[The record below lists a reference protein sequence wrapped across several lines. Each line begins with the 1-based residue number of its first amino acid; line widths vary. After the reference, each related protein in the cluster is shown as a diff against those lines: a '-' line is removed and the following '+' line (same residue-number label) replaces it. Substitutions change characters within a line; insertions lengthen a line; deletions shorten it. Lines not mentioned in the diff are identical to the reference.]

1 MSRKKKLQKKIAVAV
16 SVVNLLNMSTPLVL
30 PYVNVAGQ
38 VPAAGGQIVQF
49 ADTAQSVLYGTA
61 QAAEY
66 TVPPDST
73 IETMN
78 DGDTMN
84 INDGGNG
91 TVTTMSGGEQYVSS
105 GGTGTVETMSNGFQY
120 VYSGGTGTVNEMSG
134 GAQNVFDGGNGTVT
148 NMNSGGVQ
156 NVSSGGTG
164 TVTHMFNGGT
174 QKIVTGGK
182 GTINFMHNGGK
193 QEILKGGTG
202 TIETMSN
209 GTHTVSSG
217 GTGTVTTMSGGQQ
230 YIKDG
235 GTGTVSAMSGGTQ
248 TVSSGGVGTVSSLQ
262 SGGTQIV
269 YNGGTSLNTHVMS
282 GGMIKEEGNGGTVT
296 NQIFEAGGIHYLAN
310 GATKSELTV
319 SGHILQVGDGGTAIS
334 TTVNNG
340 GTAQVSAGGAMSN
353 TSVNSGG
360 VQDVLSGGTAIS
372 TTVNNGGTAQVLS
385 GGEMSNTTVNG
396 GGVQDVL
403 SGGTAISTTV
413 NDGGTAQVLAGG
425 TMSNTTVSGSNATQN
440 VNSGGR
446 ASNITVGS
454 GGMQVVFDGGL
465 ADHTTVATSGS
476 QVVSG
481 GRVTSTHVES
491 NAAQHV
497 YGGTVISTTLGES
510 GACQNLSGGV
520 ASGTIISDAGASQ
533 NINAGAT
540 ASNTIISSGK
550 QEVFNGGVASA
561 TTVSGGT
568 QNILNSG
575 TATDTILSGGNQ
587 VVNDGGTVTD
597 THVKGNANQYIY
609 GGVVSGTVLDEDY
622 AAQTVSGGTV
632 TGTTINGGGTQ
643 HVSGGTVTNT
653 IVNSE
658 GMQIV
663 SGGTVTDTHV
673 KGNANQYVY
682 GGVVS
687 GTTLDEGDACQTL
700 SGGTTVGT
708 IIHARD
714 AHQIINAGAM
724 ADHTILSGGDQ
735 LINAG
740 GTAIDTTIKS
750 GGNQIAEA
758 GGILAGTQTIEA
770 GGVASGGTLTG
781 TQDVAGMATDITVS
795 GTQNIKN
802 GGTAVRTTVNG
813 GTQSVLSGGTATDTT
828 LKNKGKQIVSS
839 GGVASGGTFSGVNT
853 NTRGYQEVYEGGTV
867 VGAILSSYGNQT
879 VTGGMARD
887 TTVTSGGIQAITSSG
902 VSLNATI
909 KSGGTQSATEGGI
922 LAGTQT
928 IEAGASASGGTL
940 KEITVDGAIY
950 KGVQNVNSGG
960 TANNITVTGGG
971 TQFVLS
977 GGTANGVTLDGGTL
991 SMAGGAIASGT
1002 AGGHGRVV
1010 YDGGSGQIP
1019 LGGTNNFS
1027 SFTVSGGTLE
1037 TQNGFHIDSS
1047 GGITVNSGGTLIAG
1061 GAVTVQT
1068 SGSSLTVS
1076 GGGTLSATTIST
1088 ENGGEIS
1095 MSGGVLQAAGD
1106 IAIRH
1111 ALTNAYGNV
1120 SAGGTLTVGGG
1131 ATQPGS
1137 GKQLN
1142 LSAGRDIHISGAATV
1157 TNLSA
1162 GENIS
1167 AGGQAVSATN
1177 ISAGGAI
1184 AAGSITAVN
1193 ISAGGNISASANI
1206 SADSISAGGTL
1217 SAGGNLT
1224 AGTLA
1229 LSAVPASGAA
1239 VSAIGDVNIT
1249 NLNVSSFNPAQN
1261 TNGSLISAG
1270 GTVSAMN
1277 VNGKSLTA
1285 GGTVD
1290 TNVKQAQPKAGIDT
1304 TYDSLTVSLSGT
1316 NSLTYDAHN
1325 TYTDIAF
1332 STVPWNTG
1340 SAYYEAAASNR
1351 FSSNTSISAE
1361 KLSFTFEESQK
1372 ASLTS
1377 GSTTTLFA
1385 NATGLPA
1392 GMPVNYGSGKKNV
1405 AQTIEYKVPNGA
1417 ALTGTLTGTVNTI
1430 AATAATSA
1438 IQYTADS
1445 MTLDSVDL
1453 AGWDGATA
1461 SRVPAGWTLSKD
1473 GNGNVTATIETDGMS
1488 VPEVEAGKHKDI
1500 LQSDTDNFFAGV
1512 QINGA
1517 NAYKTAEFT
1526 ETDGGITFTG
1536 SQSRGVTLNTEKKHI
1551 IYAVGTKN
1559 VSTAA
1564 LTGEIVWNKGGVYYK
1579 NTKYRFNTDAV
1590 TSLKGLTFAAAT
1602 ADPRGQSM
1610 TLIGGD
1616 VAGTVTGAPESFGV
1630 SVDQANTTLAA
1641 TASGSAS
1648 VENSSVKYAVT
1659 GVTLDKVTVKGAG
1672 GTADKVPE
1680 QWTLSKDGNGNVTA
1694 TIETD
1699 GMSVP
1704 TVVLG
1709 KHIDILQSDTDNF
1722 FAGAA
1727 INGAYAYKATPFTE
1741 QDTAQSVTLAGDQGK
1756 GVTLNSE
1763 KNHIIYAVI
1772 KKDVNTVTLGRVN
1785 FVKDTTLLDRS
1796 GAEYNYAKVTTFGTD
1811 GFTVAYAAPETV
1823 TAGESMTLLKANATL
1838 KDMAAQVK
1846 ETAYSFAPLSGVTID
1861 ANITGR
1867 LTTNKG
1873 IVTYTPSAN
1882 QATKLTFGNVVWKDS
1897 GALMTRPA
1905 NITFAGAD
1913 VDTSKINFTNV
1924 TSLEANQKMTLVSDF
1939 GNSVGTIIGT
1949 KYKVG
1954 TGLEGEGEASLTGSD
1969 LIFTTKTG
1977 ANNLAAQEQTHKTV
1991 MAMEAGM
1998 ALLAAGSEHVGNAMD
2013 GLGLAANAG
2022 ADGTSTAA
2030 SVGGGASHY
2039 ETGSHV
2045 KSHTWNAA
2053 VAVGRN
2059 NETKK
2064 GSLEYGIFGEYGKS
2078 SYTLHSDAGRGDGDG
2093 HYAGGGLLARWTN
2106 KHNVYTEASFRLG
2119 RMSDTA
2125 SDILHDAAGNGYGY
2139 DVHANYFGAHVGIGQ
2154 LTNYRNGRRLDVYG
2168 KYFYTR
2174 REGVS
2179 FDAGADHYDLDSVS
2193 SSLLRIGARYGT
2205 TVKRWNWYGGLAFE
2219 YEFDGKSEGT
2229 VSTIGNSAAIRA
2241 ASVKGGSVRGEIGL
2255 RMDATKDNPWKADI
2269 AIYGY
2274 GGKHRG
2280 FGGNVTVAYTF

>member
-105 GGTGTVETMSNGFQY
+105 GGTGTVTTMNSGSQL
-120 VYSGGTGTVNEMSG
+120 VHAGGTGTVSTMNNGAQYVSGTGTVSTMSG
-134 GAQNVFDGGNGTVT
+134 GTQVVNNGGTGTVT

-340 GTAQVSAGGAMSN
+340 GTAQVLSGGEMSN

-372 TTVNNGGTAQVLS
+372 TTVN
-385 GGEMSNTTVNG
+385 
-396 GGVQDVL
+396 
-403 SGGTAISTTV
+403 
-413 NDGGTAQVLAGG
+413 DGGTAQVSAGG

-454 GGMQVVFDGGL
+454 GGMQVVFDGGS

-481 GRVTSTHVES
+481 GMVTSTYVGS
-491 NAAQHV
+491 DAAQHV
-497 YGGTVISTTLGES
+497 YGGTVISTTLVES

-520 ASGTIISDAGASQ
+520 ASGTIINYAGASQ

-540 ASNTIISSGK
+540 ASGTIISSGT
-550 QEVFNGGVASA
+550 QYVSSGGTASG

-575 TATDTILSGGNQ
+575 AATGTILNGGNQ
-587 VVNDGGTVTD
+587 VVNDGGTVTGTTINGGGTQHVSGGTVTD

-622 AAQTVSGGTV
+622 AAQTVSGGAA
-632 TGTTINGGGTQ
+632 TGTTINSGGTQ

-663 SGGTVTDTHV
+663 SGGTVTETHV

-708 IIHARD
+708 IIHAEN

-802 GGTAVRTTVNG
+802 GGTAVRTTVNNG

-839 GGVASGGTFSGVNT
+839 GGVASGGTFSGVDS

-867 VGAILSSYGNQT
+867 VGAIFSAYGNQT

-909 KSGGTQSATEGGI
+909 MSGGTQSATEGGI

-940 KEITVDGAIY
+940 KEITVDGATY

-991 SMAGGAIASGT
+991 SMAGGANASGT
-1002 AGGHGRVV
+1002 VGGHGTVV
-1010 YDGGSGQIP
+1010 YDGGSGQIS
-1019 LGGTNNFS
+1019 LGGTNHFS

-1037 TQNGFHIDSS
+1037 TQNGFHINSS
-1047 GGITVNSGGTLIAG
+1047 GGITVNSGGTLLAG

-1095 MSGGVLQAAGD
+1095 MSGCVLQAAGD

-1184 AAGSITAVN
+1184 AAGSITAAN

-1340 SAYYEAAASNR
+1340 SAYYEAAASDR

-1377 GSTTTLFA
+1377 GSTMTLFA

-1392 GMPVNYGSGKKNV
+1392 GMPVNYGSGKKNI

-1430 AATAATSA
+1430 AATTATAATGA

-1453 AGWDGATA
+1453 AGWDKATI
-1461 SRVPAGWTLSKD
+1461 SKVPAGWTLAKD
-1473 GNGNVTATIETDGMS
+1473 GSGNVTATIETDGMS
-1488 VPEVEAGKHKDI
+1488 VPTVDPGKHMDI
-1500 LQSDTDNFFAGV
+1500 LQSDTDNYFAGV

-1564 LTGEIVWNKGGVYYK
+1564 LTGEIVWNNGGEYYK

-1602 ADPRGQSM
+1602 ADPWGQSM

-1648 VENSSVKYAVT
+1648 VEDSSVKYAVT

-1680 QWTLSKDGNGNVTA
+1680 QWTLAKDGSGNVTA

-1699 GMSVP
+1699 GMTVP
-1704 TVVLG
+1704 EVEAG
-1709 KHIDILQSDTDNF
+1709 KHKDILQSDTDNF
-1722 FAGAA
+1722 FAGVQ
-1727 INGAYAYKATPFTE
+1727 INGANAYKTTPFTE
-1741 QDTAQSVTLAGDQGK
+1741 QDTAQSVTVAGAQSK

-1763 KNHIIYAVI
+1763 KKHIIYAVST
-1772 KKDVNTVTLGRVN
+1772 KDVDTVTLGKAN
-1785 FVKDTTLLDRS
+1785 FVKDAVLLDRS
-1796 GAEYNYAKVTTFGTD
+1796 GAEYNYAKVTAFGTD

-1823 TAGESMTLLKANATL
+1823 TAGESMTLLKANKTL

-1846 ETAYSFAPLSGVTID
+1846 ETAYSFAPLSGVTVD

-1867 LTTNKG
+1867 LTTSKG

-1882 QATKLTFGNVVWKDS
+1882 QATKLTFGSVAWDESKP
-1897 GALMTRPA
+1897 LLTRQS

-1913 VDTSKINFTNV
+1913 VDTSKIHFTNV
-1924 TSLEANQKMTLVSDF
+1924 TSLEANQKMTLVADF
-1939 GNSVGTIIGT
+1939 GDSVGTVTGT
-1949 KYKVG
+1949 TYKVG
-1954 TGLEGEGEASLTGSD
+1954 TAFEGEGAAEMSGDD
-1969 LIFTTKTG
+1969 LIFKTKTG
-1977 ANNLAAQEQTHKTV
+1977 AGHVSDETHNAV

-2030 SVGGGASHY
+2030 SVGGGAAHY

-2059 NETKK
+2059 HETKK

-2106 KHNVYTEASFRLG
+2106 KHNVYAEASFRLG
-2119 RMSDTA
+2119 RMRDTA

>member
-1 MSRKKKLQKKIAVAV
+1 
-16 SVVNLLNMSTPLVL
+16 
-30 PYVNVAGQ
+30 
-38 VPAAGGQIVQF
+38 
-49 ADTAQSVLYGTA
+49 
-61 QAAEY
+61 
-66 TVPPDST
+66 
-73 IETMN
+73 
-78 DGDTMN
+78 
-84 INDGGNG
+84 
-91 TVTTMSGGEQYVSS
+91 
-105 GGTGTVETMSNGFQY
+105 
-120 VYSGGTGTVNEMSG
+120 
-134 GAQNVFDGGNGTVT
+134 
-148 NMNSGGVQ
+148 
-156 NVSSGGTG
+156 
-164 TVTHMFNGGT
+164 
-174 QKIVTGGK
+174 
-182 GTINFMHNGGK
+182 
-193 QEILKGGTG
+193 
-202 TIETMSN
+202 
-209 GTHTVSSG
+209 
-217 GTGTVTTMSGGQQ
+217 
-230 YIKDG
+230 
-235 GTGTVSAMSGGTQ
+235 
-248 TVSSGGVGTVSSLQ
+248 
-262 SGGTQIV
+262 
-269 YNGGTSLNTHVMS
+269 
-282 GGMIKEEGNGGTVT
+282 
-296 NQIFEAGGIHYLAN
+296 
-310 GATKSELTV
+310 
-319 SGHILQVGDGGTAIS
+319 
-334 TTVNNG
+334 
-340 GTAQVSAGGAMSN
+340 MSN

-372 TTVNNGGTAQVLS
+372 TTVNDGGTAQVS
-385 GGEMSNTTVNG
+385 AGGTMSNTTVNG
-396 GGVQDVL
+396 GGVQNVNYD
-403 SGGTAISTTV
+403 GTA
-413 NDGGTAQVLAGG
+413 NY
-425 TMSNTTVSGSNATQN
+425 TTVSGSNATQN

-454 GGMQVVFDGGL
+454 GGMQVVFDGGS
-465 ADHTTVATSGS
+465 ADHTIVATSGS

-540 ASNTIISSGK
+540 AGNTIISSGT
-550 QEVFNGGVASA
+550 QYVSSGGTASG

-575 TATDTILSGGNQ
+575 AATGTILNGGNQ
-587 VVNDGGTVTD
+587 VVND
-597 THVKGNANQYIY
+597 
-609 GGVVSGTVLDEDY
+609 
-622 AAQTVSGGTV
+622 GGTV

-653 IVNSE
+653 TVNSE

-708 IIHARD
+708 IIHAGD
-714 AHQIINAGAM
+714 AHQVISAGAT
-724 ADHTILSGGDQ
+724 ADNTIIRSGDQFIAVGGSATGTILSGGSQIVD
-735 LINAG
+735 NG
-740 GTAIDTTIKS
+740 GTAIATI
-750 GGNQIAEA
+750 
-758 GGILAGTQTIEA
+758 L
-770 GGVASGGTLTG
+770 
-781 TQDVAGMATDITVS
+781 
-795 GTQNIKN
+795 
-802 GGTAVRTTVNG
+802 
-813 GTQSVLSGGTATDTT
+813 
-828 LKNKGKQIVSS
+828 
-839 GGVASGGTFSGVNT
+839 
-853 NTRGYQEVYEGGTV
+853 
-867 VGAILSSYGNQT
+867 
-879 VTGGMARD
+879 
-887 TTVTSGGIQAITSSG
+887 SGGIQSVRSS
-902 VSLNATI
+902 
-909 KSGGTQSATEGGI
+909 
-922 LAGTQT
+922 
-928 IEAGASASGGTL
+928 
-940 KEITVDGAIY
+940 
-950 KGVQNVNSGG
+950 
-960 TANNITVTGGG
+960 
-971 TQFVLS
+971 
-977 GGTANGVTLDGGTL
+977 GTANGVTLDGGTL
-991 SMAGGAIASGT
+991 SMAGGANASGT
-1002 AGGHGRVV
+1002 VGGHGRVV
-1010 YDGGSGQIP
+1010 YDGGSGQIS

-1037 TQNGFHIDSS
+1037 TQNGFHINSS

-1157 TNLSA
+1157 TSLSA
-1162 GENIS
+1162 GKNIS

-1184 AAGSITAVN
+1184 AAGSITAPNV
-1193 ISAGGNISASANI
+1193 SAGGNISASTNI

-1239 VSAIGDVNIT
+1239 VSAAGDVKIT
-1249 NLNVSSFNPAQN
+1249 NLNVSGFDPAQN

-1270 GTVSAMN
+1270 GTVSAMT
-1277 VNGKSLTA
+1277 VNGESLTA
-1285 GGTVD
+1285 GGAVD

-1304 TYDSLTVSLSGT
+1304 TYDSLSVSLAADQKT
-1316 NSLTYDAHN
+1316 LIYDAHN

-1340 SAYYEAAASNR
+1340 SAYYEAAASDR
-1351 FSSNTSISAE
+1351 FSGNTSISAE

-1377 GSTTTLFA
+1377 GSTMTLFA

-1417 ALTGTLTGTVNTI
+1417 ALTGTLTGTVTTI
-1430 AATAATSA
+1430 SATATTGA
-1438 IQYTADS
+1438 IQYTAGS
-1445 MTLDSVDL
+1445 MTLDRVNL
-1453 AGWDGATA
+1453 AGWDGAASSAVPSGWTANLGDNSIKAAGFKAPTLAAGETKDILTATTAVFSDSQITGDKKYSEDAFVPIMQKGITLSGNRIGGVKATEGGTKLTYFAEIMDVKGIATGTIAWGDGLDATTLGASYDFKNVTGIDATRLAFTFTDAQKAALSENSAMTLLSDAANLAAGKPVTYKDSATQHTQSITDYNPGNGVKLNATLTGTAATTA
-1461 SRVPAGWTLSKD
+1461 STGATATGGAASGAVTYTVSSMTLDRVNLAGWDKATASKVPAGWTLAKD
-1473 GNGNVTATIETDGMS
+1473 GSGNVTATIETDGM
-1488 VPEVEAGKHKDI
+1488 
-1500 LQSDTDNFFAGV
+1500 T
-1512 QINGA
+1512 
-1517 NAYKTAEFT
+1517 
-1526 ETDGGITFTG
+1526 
-1536 SQSRGVTLNTEKKHI
+1536 
-1551 IYAVGTKN
+1551 
-1559 VSTAA
+1559 
-1564 LTGEIVWNKGGVYYK
+1564 
-1579 NTKYRFNTDAV
+1579 
-1590 TSLKGLTFAAAT
+1590 
-1602 ADPRGQSM
+1602 
-1610 TLIGGD
+1610 
-1616 VAGTVTGAPESFGV
+1616 
-1630 SVDQANTTLAA
+1630 
-1641 TASGSAS
+1641 
-1648 VENSSVKYAVT
+1648 
-1659 GVTLDKVTVKGAG
+1659 
-1672 GTADKVPE
+1672 
-1680 QWTLSKDGNGNVTA
+1680 
-1694 TIETD
+1694 
-1699 GMSVP
+1699 VP
-1704 TVVLG
+1704 TVDPG

-1727 INGAYAYKATPFTE
+1727 INGANAYKTTPFTE
-1741 QDTAQSVTLAGDQGK
+1741 QDTAQSVTVAGAQSK

-1763 KNHIIYAVI
+1763 KKHIIYAVST
-1772 KKDVNTVTLGRVN
+1772 KDVDTVTLGKAD
-1785 FVKDTTLLDRS
+1785 FVKDAVLLDRS
-1796 GAEYNYAKVTTFGTD
+1796 GTEYNYAKVTTFGMD
-1811 GFTVAYAAPETV
+1811 GFNVAYAAPETV

-1861 ANITGR
+1861 ANIIGR
-1867 LTTNKG
+1867 LTTSKG

-1882 QATKLTFGNVVWKDS
+1882 RASKLTFGGVAWDESKP
-1897 GALMTRPA
+1897 LLTRPA

-1924 TSLEANQKMTLVSDF
+1924 TSLEANQKMTLVADF
-1939 GNSVGTIIGT
+1939 GDSVGTVTGT
-1949 KYKVG
+1949 TYKVG
-1954 TGLEGEGEASLTGSD
+1954 TAFEGEGAAEMSGDD
-1969 LIFTTKTG
+1969 LIFKTKTG
-1977 ANNLAAQEQTHKTV
+1977 AGHVSDETHNAV

-1998 ALLAAGSEHVGNAMD
+1998 ATLAAGTEHLGNVMD
-2013 GLGLAANAG
+2013 GLGQAANAG
-2022 ADGTSTAA
+2022 TDGTSTAA
-2030 SVGGGASHY
+2030 SVGGESSRY
-2039 ETGSHV
+2039 MTGSHV
-2045 KSHTWNAA
+2045 NTRSWNAA

-2064 GSLEYGIFGEYGKS
+2064 GSLEYGIFGEYGKG

-2179 FDAGADHYDLDSVS
+2179 FDAGANHYDLDSVS

-2229 VSTIGNSAAIRA
+2229 VSTGGNSAAIRA
-2241 ASVKGGSVRGEIGL
+2241 ASVKGGSVWGEIGL

-2280 FGGNVTVAYTF
+2280 FGGNVTVSYTF

>member
-1 MSRKKKLQKKIAVAV
+1 
-16 SVVNLLNMSTPLVL
+16 
-30 PYVNVAGQ
+30 
-38 VPAAGGQIVQF
+38 
-49 ADTAQSVLYGTA
+49 
-61 QAAEY
+61 
-66 TVPPDST
+66 
-73 IETMN
+73 
-78 DGDTMN
+78 
-84 INDGGNG
+84 
-91 TVTTMSGGEQYVSS
+91 
-105 GGTGTVETMSNGFQY
+105 
-120 VYSGGTGTVNEMSG
+120 
-134 GAQNVFDGGNGTVT
+134 
-148 NMNSGGVQ
+148 
-156 NVSSGGTG
+156 
-164 TVTHMFNGGT
+164 
-174 QKIVTGGK
+174 
-182 GTINFMHNGGK
+182 
-193 QEILKGGTG
+193 
-202 TIETMSN
+202 
-209 GTHTVSSG
+209 
-217 GTGTVTTMSGGQQ
+217 
-230 YIKDG
+230 
-235 GTGTVSAMSGGTQ
+235 
-248 TVSSGGVGTVSSLQ
+248 
-262 SGGTQIV
+262 
-269 YNGGTSLNTHVMS
+269 
-282 GGMIKEEGNGGTVT
+282 
-296 NQIFEAGGIHYLAN
+296 
-310 GATKSELTV
+310 
-319 SGHILQVGDGGTAIS
+319 
-334 TTVNNG
+334 
-340 GTAQVSAGGAMSN
+340 
-353 TSVNSGG
+353 
-360 VQDVLSGGTAIS
+360 
-372 TTVNNGGTAQVLS
+372 
-385 GGEMSNTTVNG
+385 MSNTTVNG
-396 GGVQDVL
+396 GGVQNVNYD
-403 SGGTAISTTV
+403 GTANYTTV
-413 NDGGTAQVLAGG
+413 
-425 TMSNTTVSGSNATQN
+425 
-440 VNSGGR
+440 
-446 ASNITVGS
+446 S
-454 GGMQVVFDGGL
+454 GGMQVVFDGGS

-575 TATDTILSGGNQ
+575 TATGTILSGGNQ
-587 VVNDGGTVTD
+587 VVNDGGTT
-597 THVKGNANQYIY
+597 
-609 GGVVSGTVLDEDY
+609 
-622 AAQTVSGGTV
+622 

-653 IVNSE
+653 TVNSE
-658 GMQIV
+658 GMQNV

-708 IIHARD
+708 IIHAEN

-740 GTAIDTTIKS
+740 GTATDTILSGGSQVVDNGGTATGTTVSGGTQNVYSGGVASAATVFGGTQNVLSGGTAIDTTIKS

-758 GGILAGTQTIEA
+758 GGVLAGTQTIEA

-781 TQDVAGMATDITVS
+781 KQDVAGMATDITVS
-795 GTQNIKN
+795 GTQI
-802 GGTAVRTTVNG
+802 VN
-813 GTQSVLSGGTATDTT
+813 SGGTATDTT

-839 GGVASGGTFSGVNT
+839 GGVASGGTFSGEDS

-867 VGAILSSYGNQT
+867 VGAIFSAYGNQT

-909 KSGGTQSATEGGI
+909 MSGGTQSATEGGI

-940 KEITVDGAIY
+940 KEITVDGATY

-1002 AGGHGRVV
+1002 AGGHGRVI
-1010 YDGGSGQIP
+1010 YDGGSGQIS

-1076 GGGTLSATTIST
+1076 GGGTLSAATIST

-1120 SAGGTLTVGGG
+1120 SAGGTLTAGGG

-1137 GKQLN
+1137 SEQLN

-1157 TNLSA
+1157 TSLSA
-1162 GENIS
+1162 GNNIS
-1167 AGGQAVSATN
+1167 VGGQAVSATN

-1184 AAGSITAVN
+1184 AAGSITAANV
-1193 ISAGGNISASANI
+1193 SAGGNISASANI

-1270 GTVSAMN
+1270 GTVSAMT
-1277 VNGKSLTA
+1277 VNGESLTA
-1285 GGTVD
+1285 GGAVD

-1304 TYDSLTVSLSGT
+1304 TYDSLSVSLAADQKT
-1316 NSLTYDAHN
+1316 LIYDAHN

-1340 SAYYEAAASNR
+1340 SAYYEAAASDR
-1351 FSSNTSISAE
+1351 FSGNTSISAE
-1361 KLSFTFEESQK
+1361 KLSFTFAEESQK

-1377 GSTTTLFA
+1377 GSTMTLFA

-1392 GMPVNYGSGKKNV
+1392 GMDVNYGSGKTNV
-1405 AQTIEYKVPNGA
+1405 AQTIEYKAPNGT
-1417 ALTGTLTGTVNTI
+1417 ALTGTLTGTAATI
-1430 AATAATSA
+1430 AATATTGA
-1438 IQYTADS
+1438 IQYTASS
-1445 MTLDSVDL
+1445 MTLDRVNL
-1453 AGWDGATA
+1453 AGWDRATA
-1461 SRVPAGWTLSKD
+1461 SKVPAGWTLAKD
-1473 GNGNVTATIETDGMS
+1473 GSGNVTATIETDGMS
-1488 VPEVEAGKHKDI
+1488 VPTVDPEKHMDI
-1500 LQSDTDNFFAGV
+1500 LQSDTDNFFADV

-1564 LTGEIVWNKGGVYYK
+1564 LTGEIMWNKGGVYYK

-1590 TSLKGLTFAAAT
+1590 TSLQGLTFAAVT
-1602 ADPRGQSM
+1602 ADPWGQSM

-1648 VENSSVKYAVT
+1648 VEDSSVKYAVT

-1680 QWTLSKDGNGNVTA
+1680 QWTLAKDGSGNVTA

-1699 GMSVP
+1699 GMTVP
-1704 TVVLG
+1704 TVDPG
-1709 KHIDILQSDTDNF
+1709 KHMDILQSDTDNF

-1727 INGAYAYKATPFTE
+1727 INGANAYKTTPFTE
-1741 QDTAQSVTLAGDQGK
+1741 QDTAQSVTVAGAQSK

-1763 KNHIIYAVI
+1763 KKHIIYAVST
-1772 KKDVNTVTLGRVN
+1772 KDVDTVTLGKAD
-1785 FVKDTTLLDRS
+1785 FVKDAVLLDRS
-1796 GAEYNYAKVTTFGTD
+1796 GTEYNYAKVTTFGTD
-1811 GFTVAYAAPETV
+1811 GFNVVYAAPETV

-1867 LTTNKG
+1867 LTTSNG
-1873 IVTYTPSAN
+1873 MVTYTPSAN
-1882 QATKLTFGNVVWKDS
+1882 RASKLTFGGVAWDESKP
-1897 GALMTRPA
+1897 LLTRPA

-1924 TSLEANQKMTLVSDF
+1924 TSLEANQKMTLVADF
-1939 GNSVGTIIGT
+1939 GDSVGTVTGT
-1949 KYKVG
+1949 TYKVG
-1954 TGLEGEGEASLTGSD
+1954 TAFEGEGAAEMSGDD
-1969 LIFTTKTG
+1969 LIFKTKTG
-1977 ANNLAAQEQTHKTV
+1977 AGHVSDETHNAV

-1998 ALLAAGSEHVGNAMD
+1998 ATLAAGTEHLGNVMD

-2030 SVGGGASHY
+2030 SVGGESSRY
-2039 ETGSHV
+2039 KTGSHV
-2045 KSHTWNAA
+2045 NTRSWNAA
-2053 VAVGRN
+2053 VAIGQN
-2059 NETKK
+2059 HETKK
-2064 GSLEYGIFGEYGKS
+2064 GSLEYGIFGEYGKG

-2106 KHNVYTEASFRLG
+2106 KHNVYAEASFRLG
-2119 RMSDTA
+2119 RMRDTA
-2125 SDILHDAAGNGYGY
+2125 SDILHDADNGYGY

-2154 LTNYRNGRRLDVYG
+2154 VTNYRNGRRLDVYG